1 MRGGNEGAATPAR
14 VFAASSATCNCD
26 KKCNPCRCEMQ
37 PAKTSWSGRESFH
50 RVLVEIKRHYDEAVL
65 RKLNNYCAG
74 CGKYVGNSFAS
85 CSSQKLARRGPILCE
100 QCFSKREA
108 LR

>member
-1 MRGGNEGAATPAR
+1 MRAENEGAATPAR

-26 KKCNPCRCEMQ
+26 EKCNPCRCKMQ

-50 RVLVEIKRHYDEAVL
+50 RTPEEIKQADEDAAL
-65 RKLNNYCAG
+65 CKLNYCCSD
-74 CGKYVGNSFAS
+74 CGKYVGNAFVS
-85 CSSQKLARRGPILCE
+85 CSSQKLARRGPIVCE
-100 QCFSKREA
+100 QCFSRREA